1 MSTTT
6 PVRRIAGRRADDL
19 HAERVVWR
27 RPRAQTGPGAADAP
41 ALLAFRTDD
50 FMVELET
57 ALAAQP
63 STLTSHVAVREHWST
78 SQPPIFAIP
87 AAPTVPP
94 TGDLK
99 LFQPAHGRFY
109 LVAAHLCCRRHG
121 FPDRGLTAKES
132 VGFVLR
138 RVEKTGSAAVDP
150 ADPATY
156 TELAWVPV
164 GNAGSW
170 QPVTTRLA
178 LAPGEELL
186 PLTPTVHTADGRKSR
201 LHTGLVPVGARE
213 KYEARSKAARA
224 ETSTTDPVANPRR
237 ALLDG
242 TVIDAIR
249 QLVGFGSAAVP
260 ADPDRVAM
268 LRWALLDLVDFITG
282 VAGGT
287 VAAVA
292 GAHLNVPAGSSPATT
307 TWAQIVT
314 LVSSERAALL
324 AGGVGSAALAG
335 HLGNVRTLAL
345 GTLVTQLEAY
355 RNTVIAPPAPT
366 GPVLAEPDPVKGLFY
381 VARCVYQRTDCRLPR
396 PEWVSAPTKAF
407 RLASF
412 FDPDAPG
419 RPIQI
424 SLPIDTSQGGLRSF
438 PRNVSVLVSKQLRA
452 QIAQVK
458 KLDDIGGKQSFDLG
472 MLCTLSLPIITICA
486 LILLMV
492 VVSILN
498 IVFFWMPLF
507 KICLPKPGG
516 D

>member
-1 MSTTT
+1 MTT
-6 PVRRIAGRRADDL
+6 RRPAGRRGDDL

-27 RPRAQTGPGAADAP
+27 RPRSQTGSGAADVP
-41 ALLAFRTDD
+41 ALLGFKTDD

-57 ALAAQP
+57 ALAARP
-63 STLTSHVAVREHWST
+63 STLTSHLAAREHWST
-78 SQPPIFAIP
+78 SQPPMFAIP
-87 AAPTVPP
+87 AAPTVPA

-109 LVAAHLCCRRHG
+109 LVAAHLCCRRYG

-132 VGFVLR
+132 VGFVIR
-138 RVEKTGSAAVDP
+138 RVEKTGTSAVDP
-150 ADPATY
+150 ANPATY
-156 TELAWVPV
+156 TELAWVPS

-224 ETSTTDPVANPRR
+224 EASATDPVANPRR

-242 TVIDAIR
+242 TVIEAVR
-249 QLVGFGSAAVP
+249 QIAGFGGSTPP
-260 ADPDRVAM
+260 ADNDVIEM
-268 LRWALLDLVDFITG
+268 LQWALLDLVDFITG
-282 VAGGT
+282 VAGGSVAT
-287 VAAVA
+287 VVDT
-292 GAHLNVPAGSSPATT
+292 HLGGSAAGSQPAFT
-307 TWAQIVT
+307 TWAEVVK
-314 LVSSERAALL
+314 LVAAERATLL
-324 AGGVGSAALAG
+324 ARGAPSPTLAG
-335 HLGNVRTLAL
+335 HLGRVRTLN
-345 GTLVTQLEAY
+345 LVGLLIGLENY
-355 RNTVIAPPAPT
+355 RDTVPAPPVPA
-366 GPVLAEPDPVKGLFY
+366 GPVLAEPDPVKGLLY
-381 VARCVYQRTDCRLPR
+381 VARCVYQRADCRLPR
-396 PEWVSAPTKAF
+396 PEWVSPPTKAF